1 MKAKLFIIL
10 LFVGLFSCTKDF
22 EEINTNPNNP
32 VKVEPEYLFTTSL
45 RQALDLYGGSMNR
58 IVFFNYTHH
67 FSGFNGTFQRYNYDL
82 AGLDTY
88 WRDTYVRCLQPVNQI
103 IKLYEGNAAY
113 NNRVIIAKIWM
124 AYLYSNAVTMW
135 GPIPFTQALTGDPLI
150 AFDNEPDVY
159 YALMDLLKELVSEID
174 LTADK
179 YASGSDK
186 IYGGDLLKWK
196 KFANTLRLRLAMRIS
211 NSDATAAQTVA
222 TEVSLEPDGI
232 ISSMSNTAAMKWGIT
247 SDQWSHLYDRVV
259 VNYAANKAT
268 IPVLCES
275 MAYHMLPYNDSRIAV
290 YAQPAKQGPHKG
302 EYFGQ
307 NVSYGGGGEYAG
319 GLVNP
324 HTGLLQ
330 DDYSYLGTRFLLP
343 DAEYIFLSY
352 AEACFLKAEAAFKGW
367 WSDSNAEQYYY
378 EGIDASY
385 NYYGLEPSLTT
396 AYKNTPGIQWG
407 TQTDS
412 IGRPEAFQD
421 WLRICDSYIEAG
433 DYFRQI
439 VMQHWL
445 AIPIQGID
453 AWALIRRTRKL
464 EFQPQFSTY
473 DGELAYIPDRLPYPG
488 SEATTNPVELE
499 KAIGWLDGS
508 DGLFTKL
515 WFSLPNVPNPHLP
528 K

>member
-1 MKAKLFIIL
+1 MKTKLYFILIFLGIL
-10 LFVGLFSCTKDF
+10 SCTKDF
-22 EEINTNPNNP
+22 EEINTNPNDP
-32 VKVEPEYLFTTSL
+32 VKVEPEYLFTNSL

-88 WRDTYVRCLQPVNQI
+88 WRDTYVRCLQPVAQI
-103 IKLYEGNAAY
+103 VELYKDNPAY

-124 AYLYSNAVTMW
+124 AYIYSNAVSMW
-135 GPIPFTQALTGDPLI
+135 GAIPFSEALTGSPSVAYDT
-150 AFDNEPDVY
+150 ESDVY
-159 YALMDLLKELVSEID
+159 YALMDQLKELVTDID
-174 LTADK
+174 MSADK
-179 YASGSDK
+179 YASVSDK
-186 IYGGDLLKWK
+186 IYNGDLLKWK

-211 NSDATAAQTVA
+211 NSDASTAKTVA
-222 TEVSLEPDGI
+222 IEVSQEPDGI
-232 ISSMSNTAAMKWGIT
+232 ISSKSNTATMKWGIT
-247 SDQWSHLYDRVV
+247 SDSWSHLYDRVV
-259 VNYAANKAT
+259 VNYVANKAT

-275 MAYHMLPYNDSRIAV
+275 MAYHMLPYNDARITV
-290 YAQPAKQGPHKG
+290 YAQPAKQGPHTG

-307 NVSYGGGGEYAG
+307 NVSYGGGGEFAG
-319 GLVNP
+319 NLVNP

-330 DDYSYLGTRFLLP
+330 DNYSYLGTRFLLP
-343 DAEYIFLSY
+343 DAEYIFISY
-352 AEACFLKAEAAFKGW
+352 AEACLLKAEAALKGW
-367 WSDSNAEQYYY
+367 WSDTDAEKYYY

-385 NYYGLEPSLTT
+385 NHYGLSTT
-396 AYKNTPGIQWG
+396 EASAYKNTPGIKWG
-407 TQTDS
+407 TETDS

-433 DYFRQI
+433 DNFRQI

-453 AWALIRRTRKL
+453 AWALIRRTRIL

-473 DGELAYIPDRLPYPG
+473 DDLLAYIPDRLPYPG
-488 SEATTNPVELE
+488 SEATTNPVELD
-499 KAIGWLDGS
+499 KAIEWLDGT